1 MSGSRIRPV
10 LIVSVALVC
19 VLFAFPAIVAVL
31 ARGPLFYYHVLLL
44 LSDVPLA
51 ILGVAVLADA
61 LIGRERPDRAVL
73 TALGFVAALVV
84 ALAFHPS
91 PQGIQ
96 LVVRLLA
103 AIALAVAI
111 VRVRGLGAWP
121 LGGRARPRAHAA
133 AIAALL
139 LGAGI
144 PALLT
149 FDAWATQSAKSLD
162 PNSRD
167 ILLREGLEL
176 YGTSP
181 LVGIGPGRMV
191 VALAEKEAAQP
202 GSVELLQPTHG
213 VPILALVEGGIQ
225 AGVLCAA
232 VVLLMAW
239 RARRSWVGLA
249 LFGVYLPFI
258 LFDHYPYTHAQGIVL
273 SAVWLGAVELRARE
287 AAARVPAAPTDE
299 ATAPSGTRAPLLL

>member
-1 MSGSRIRPV
+1 
-10 LIVSVALVC
+10 
-19 VLFAFPAIVAVL
+19 
-31 ARGPLFYYHVLLL
+31 FYYHVLLL

-51 ILGVAVLADA
+51 VLGVAVLVDA
-61 LIGRERPDRAVL
+61 LVVRERPDRAVL

-121 LGGRARPRAHAA
+121 LVAGAFGAAAIAQTGLAVAQLIKGGPLGLPGLGEFADPLYAVGTALAPRGTMYQQYVLAGFALIAAMVLVAEGLRRARPAWWLVAAAVAVVPVGLTYSRAALGGLAIGCLALAIGGRARPRAHTA
-133 AIAALL
+133 AIAAL
-139 LGAGI
+139 
-144 PALLT
+144 
-149 FDAWATQSAKSLD
+149 
-162 PNSRD
+162 
-167 ILLREGLEL
+167 
-176 YGTSP
+176 
-181 LVGIGPGRMV
+181 V
-191 VALAEKEAAQP
+191 V
-202 GSVELLQPTHG
+202 
-213 VPILALVEGGIQ
+213 GGIQ

-273 SAVWLGAVELRARE
+273 SAVWLGAVELCARDV
-287 AAARVPAAPTDE
+287 AARVSAAPTDE